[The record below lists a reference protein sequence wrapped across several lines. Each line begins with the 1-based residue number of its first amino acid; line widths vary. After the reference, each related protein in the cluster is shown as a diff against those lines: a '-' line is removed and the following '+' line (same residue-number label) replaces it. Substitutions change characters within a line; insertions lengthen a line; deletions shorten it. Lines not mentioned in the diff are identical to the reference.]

1 MHAFLLDASALVKRY
16 ANETGAVVVDHLF
29 AHATRDRLMCLML
42 GAAEVAAALVRK
54 RNGGFITPTVF
65 SAAMARL
72 RTEVLTAEDLVK
84 LPADNALIT
93 TAIPLSDKYAIN
105 ANDAIV
111 LQIALDLVA
120 QRRTEGNT
128 LVLVASDQRLLK
140 AAQAE
145 GLLTFDP
152 ERQTEVEL
160 DTLLA
165 S

>member
-1 MHAFLLDASALVKRY
+1 MHAFLPDASALVKRY
-16 ANETGAVVVDHLF
+16 AHETGAAVVEYLF
-29 AHATRDRLMCLML
+29 THTTPDRLMCLML
-42 GAAEVAAALVRK
+42 GVAEVAAALVRK
-54 RNGGFITPTVF
+54 RNGGLITPAVF
-65 SAAMARL
+65 AAAMAQL
-72 RTEVLTAEDLVK
+72 RTEVLTAENLIK

-111 LQIALDLVA
+111 LQTALDIVA
-120 QRRTEGNT
+120 QRRADGNT

-152 ERQTEVEL
+152 ETQMEAEL
-160 DTLLA
+160 DALLA
-165 S
+165 F